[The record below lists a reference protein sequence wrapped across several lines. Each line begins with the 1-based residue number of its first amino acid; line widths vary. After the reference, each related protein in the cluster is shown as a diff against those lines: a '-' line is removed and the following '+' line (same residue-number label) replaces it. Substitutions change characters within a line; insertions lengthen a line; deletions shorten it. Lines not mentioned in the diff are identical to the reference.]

1 MKIDFH
7 SHILPKIDDGS
18 RSVEESVKLL
28 DLMAQDGVS
37 VVAATPHFYCSKTSI
52 HRFLDRRA
60 EAYEKLKPALKPEH
74 PKILLGAE
82 VLYNKAL
89 VGKDA
94 LTRLALQGTDFM
106 LLEMPYAKITEDMID
121 DVERM
126 ICDFDV
132 KIMIAHI
139 ERYLNFTSYR
149 SLARLMEL
157 DVLGQIN
164 AESLTHLRTRI
175 RCQRLINDGYVQL
188 LGTDMHRIDRGDA
201 TLGQAYDILESKYGK
216 DLIETIE
223 ENSESVLRNKS
234 VAGILD

>member
-60 EAYEKLKPALKPEH
+60 EAYEK
-74 PKILLGAE
+74 
-82 VLYNKAL
+82 AL

-132 KIMIAHI
+132 KVMIAHI

-201 TLGQAYDILESKYGK
+201 TLGEAYDILESKYGK
-216 DLIETIE
+216 GLIETIE

>member
-60 EAYEKLKPALKPEH
+60 EAY
-74 PKILLGAE
+74 
-82 VLYNKAL
+82 
-89 VGKDA
+89 
-94 LTRLALQGTDFM
+94 
-106 LLEMPYAKITEDMID
+106 
-121 DVERM
+121 
-126 ICDFDV
+126 
-132 KIMIAHI
+132 
-139 ERYLNFTSYR
+139 
-149 SLARLMEL
+149 
-157 DVLGQIN
+157 
-164 AESLTHLRTRI
+164 
-175 RCQRLINDGYVQL
+175 
-188 LGTDMHRIDRGDA
+188 
-201 TLGQAYDILESKYGK
+201 DILENKYGK
-216 DLIETIE
+216 DFLKGIE